1 MILVV
6 EDETDVREELVE
18 MLELRSF
25 AVSGAACVALALES
39 LKQGSSHVTL
49 LTDLRLRDGSG
60 LDLVRAIRADPD
72 LRAKVNTIILMTGH
86 TDLTEQIEHE
96 TKKKDLHVLFKPVD
110 LDLLLSLLTQ
120 DGRG

>member
-1 MILVV
+1 
-6 EDETDVREELVE
+6 

-96 TKKKDLHVLFKPVD
+96 TRKKDLHVLFKPVD
-110 LDLLLSLLTQ
+110 IEFLLSLLTQ